1 MMEKWWKSVY
11 FPDLVICLQIMIP
24 SPKSTILITTFQLN
38 VPYSKWWS
46 FDEDKSFGGGG
57 SDCALPQISVLI
69 TPSNIHPFPSFKLIN
84 WFIIGYYG
92 MPLGHCPKDKVLCM
106 TWSCFSQCLH
116 ITWHFCTWTW
126 HFPINIIPKGKFGTS
141 IALSNHHQ
149 FQQS

>member
-1 MMEKWWKSVY
+1 MAGIALSPNKTKYYSSSYDSNTIYSRQIRWEMMEKWWKSVY

-106 TWSCFSQCLH
+106 TWSCFSRCLH
-116 ITWHFCTWTW
+116 IT
-126 HFPINIIPKGKFGTS
+126 
-141 IALSNHHQ
+141 
-149 FQQS
+149 